1 MMVLKKII
9 SKTGKISSWFSLALV
24 LLISTDVLL
33 RYVFNFSTAALY
45 EMEWHLFA
53 IIFLL
58 ASPYTLQK
66 NKHVRVDVFYNN
78 FSKRKKNI
86 VDLIGNIIFLI
97 PFSFIIFYTSL
108 PFVEDSYSI
117 LESSPDPGG
126 LPYRFII
133 KSIIPIA
140 FFLLM
145 IQGILNTI
153 KNYNNIKIKK

>member
-1 MMVLKKII
+1 MVLKKII

-33 RYVFNFSTAALY
+33 RYVFNFSTASLY

-86 VDLIGNIIFLI
+86 IDLIGNIIFLI

-108 PFVEDSYSI
+108 SFVEDSYSI

-126 LPYRFII
+126 LPYRFIV

-153 KNYNNIKIKK
+153 KNYINIKIKK

>member
-86 VDLIGNIIFLI
+86 IDLIGNIIFLI

-145 IQGILNTI
+145 IQGILNAI

>member
-1 MMVLKKII
+1 MVLKKII

-33 RYVFNFSTAALY
+33 RYIFNFSTASLY

-78 FSKRKKNI
+78 FSKRTKNI
-86 VDLIGNIIFLI
+86 IDLIGNIIFLI

-153 KNYNNIKIKK
+153 KNYNNIKVKK

>member
-1 MMVLKKII
+1 MVLKKII

-33 RYVFNFSTAALY
+33 RYVFNFYTAALY

-86 VDLIGNIIFLI
+86 IDLIGNIIFLI

-108 PFVEDSYSI
+108 PFVADSYSI

-145 IQGILNTI
+145 IQGILNAI

>member
-1 MMVLKKII
+1 MVLKKII

-86 VDLIGNIIFLI
+86 IDLIGNIIFLI

-108 PFVEDSYSI
+108 PFVEDSFSI

>member
-1 MMVLKKII
+1 MVLKKII

-108 PFVEDSYSI
+108 PFVEDSFSI

-145 IQGILNTI
+145 IQGILNAI
-153 KNYNNIKIKK
+153 KNYNNIKIKKW